1 MIAQAL
7 LQATGTTTAISIYL
21 MSAALIA
28 FIASSL
34 LRDRRGL
41 DLSITNQAQQ
51 EVGSTVYDRREV
63 PAAVSR

>member
-1 MIAQAL
+1 
-7 LQATGTTTAISIYL
+7 

>member
-1 MIAQAL
+1 
-7 LQATGTTTAISIYL
+7 

-34 LRDRRGL
+34 LRYRRRL
-41 DLSITNQAQQ
+41 DLSITKQAQQ
-51 EVGSTVYDRREV
+51 EAGSTVHDRREV